1 MKLQEN
7 IKLNE
12 KTFKVRVMGIMRNFC
27 LRKNSKIRHIVKWK

>member
-12 KTFKVRVMGIMRNFC
+12 KTFKVRVMGIKSNRGFV
-27 LRKNSKIRHIVKWK
+27 LQS